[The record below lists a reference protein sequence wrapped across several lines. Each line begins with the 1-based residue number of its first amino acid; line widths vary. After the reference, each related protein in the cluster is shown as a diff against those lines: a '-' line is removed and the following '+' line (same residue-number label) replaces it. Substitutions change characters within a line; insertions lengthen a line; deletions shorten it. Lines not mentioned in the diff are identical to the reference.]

1 MMKNALLLYLA
12 LFTSALSA
20 APALQLPMKLDY
32 AEGVIMRSKSAVR
45 IEQSDNE
52 EAKAKL
58 KEARDKYQEARK
70 AQSDGDFA
78 SAEKLA
84 NEAIRLVTSA
94 AMKVPN
100 KVDDTEV
107 QKKRYKELLAQIDT
121 YRNWEHQSSELDM
134 ENQAQMDNAILDI
147 EKAAEYAAKNDYKKA
162 NEFLAMALNIVIKAK
177 NSSLKERTFSYD
189 LNFETPIDEYKYE
202 RSRNDDYMRLIPIA
216 IAQKQPS
223 AGIKTLMD
231 KYVEKAKVKRHD
243 AENLFEQ
250 KQFENAVAA
259 MQDSTKDLASA
270 LKIAGV
276 R

>member
-58 KEARDKYQEARK
+58 REARDKYQEARK

-189 LNFETPIDEYKYE
+189 LNFETAIDEYKYE